1 MRTWVGI
8 GLSAGILATAIGACS
23 VSDSSGGTGGA
34 SVSGAGGI
42 DAGEDAGIDVE
53 VGMGGNEDTSFNYTE
68 LCGDGCLPETGE
80 PSTPACTPDPPGT
93 GGAGSGGREPAV
105 YDCQLAFGEGDG
117 EVEGVCAAT
126 GVVEAGDSCLDST
139 DCAPGHACIADN
151 SCRPYC
157 CGDVEACPAETYCAL
172 RDPVAADVPNGV
184 TLASPIPV
192 CVDATNCTL
201 LDASSCPDGQT
212 CTIVRVDGTTSCIVP
227 GTGMA
232 GDPCKCAADHVC
244 NTKKNECLKL
254 CKLGD
259 PDDCPP
265 THICQA
271 GGAIYPQDFGIC
283 VSQ

>member
-1 MRTWVGI
+1 M
-8 GLSAGILATAIGACS
+8 GLSAGILAVAIGACS
-23 VSDSSGGTGGA
+23 AGNFGGGPTSSGTGGD
-34 SVSGAGGI
+34 GGI
-42 DAGEDAGIDVE
+42 DPGEDAGIDVE
-53 VGMGGNEDTSFNYTE
+53 VGMGGSDDTSFNYTE
-68 LCGDGCLPETGE
+68 LCGEGCLPETGE
-80 PSTPACTPDPPGT
+80 PSTPMCTPDPPGT
-93 GGAGSGGREPAV
+93 GGGGGTSDGGGEPAV
-105 YDCQLAFGEGDG
+105 YDCQLTFNGGD
-117 EVEGVCAAT
+117 VEGVCTET
-126 GVVEAGDSCLDST
+126 GTIAAGDSCLESS
-139 DCAPGHACIADN
+139 DCAPGHACVADN

-184 TLASPIPV
+184 NAASPIPV

-201 LDASSCPDGQT
+201 LDPSSCPEGQT
-212 CTIVRVDGTTSCIVP
+212 CTIVRVDGTTSCVVP
-227 GTGMA
+227 GAGLA

-244 NTKKNECLKL
+244 NTKKNECFKL

-259 PDDCPP
+259 ADDCPP